1 MNTISHYPSLS
12 MHIISPFVYCWNMFL
27 DILRKKYYQN
37 IAQVFSRHDI
47 TFLQNKL
54 LLTEILYA
62 SFTCFVVDQ
71 TFLSEISGATRH
83 TFLTSYQKRKNL
95 QNFRLNPIKL
105 YGKLIIS
112 FE

>member
-1 MNTISHYPSLS
+1 
-12 MHIISPFVYCWNMFL
+12 MFL

-71 TFLSEISGATRH
+71 TFLSEISGAT
-83 TFLTSYQKRKNL
+83 
-95 QNFRLNPIKL
+95 
-105 YGKLIIS
+105 
-112 FE
+112 